1 MALFYVFE
9 RSFWILLK
17 GVGYELMTFQ
27 FFAWFFRLPSCK
39 AAPSFSCKTAKAW
52 WWFLLKRRSRRRR
65 HPRRK
70 RRRRGLRRKVRQT
83 RLNGELV
90 WRAGV
95 EPRTLPVNQSKT
107 ATVPK
112 RFLLHRDVELCQAVD
127 VLAFELTPF
136 GSRCAAPFFSSN
148 IVLKICFEPFFGF
161 NSSFWSSL
169 LSLWSWNWFDYF
181 NLFAK

>member
-39 AAPSFSCKTAKAW
+39 DAPSFSCKTAKAW
-52 WWFLLKRRSRRRR
+52 WWFPLKRRSRRRR

-112 RFLLHRDVELCQAVD
+112 RHTLQQNVGLCFPRLRQ
-127 VLAFELTPF
+127 LWTLPSSGCF
-136 GSRCAAPFFSSN
+136 GVGADTVRIKMCGTVFSPQ
-148 IVLKICFEPFFGF
+148 I
-161 NSSFWSSL
+161 
-169 LSLWSWNWFDYF
+169 
-181 NLFAK
+181 